1 MYYATVVHK
10 QFPKGNTLTINKTTR
25 ELTFIYKLKGL
36 FAPELICKGLPVA
49 PNTYSGTIVTND
61 GNNVSVGVFSMIL
74 QGK

>member
-1 MYYATVVHK
+1 VVHK

-61 GNNVSVGVFSMIL
+61 GNNVSVGVFTMIL